1 MIRVRTRALRPG
13 KAWILVLAAL
23 ALLQAAVTPPASAG
37 RPKQD
42 DLELI
47 NPLLGPEYSQWLVG
61 PIAWMADKKE
71 IEQYLALTSDE
82 QAQSFID
89 EFWRRRNPYPDRP
102 DNALRRDFDKRIADA
117 ESDYREGGLPGYR
130 TDRGTVFVLYGK
142 PSEVDYEVAPDPL
155 DPLIEVWRYEKDAEK
170 GLDGEKPDR
179 FYRFIKRGEVTRFYE
194 RQSAIER
201 ERNRRRLEIEQAR
214 RPNPF

>member
-1 MIRVRTRALRPG
+1 MSSVRNRSRPLR
-13 KAWILVLAAL
+13 KTFILLFTVLAIT
-23 ALLQAAVTPPASAG
+23 QATAAPATAG

-47 NPLLGPEYSQWLVG
+47 NPLLGPEHSQWLVG
-61 PIAWMADKKE
+61 PISWMADKKE

-82 QAQSFID
+82 QAEAFIE
-89 EFWRRRNPYPDRP
+89 EFWQRRNPYPQRP
-102 DNALRRDFDKRIADA
+102 DNALRREFKERIAEAD
-117 ESDYREGGLPGYR
+117 SKYQEGGLPGYR
-130 TDRGTVFVLYGK
+130 THRGTIFVLYGE

-155 DPLIEVWRYEKDAEK
+155 DPLIEVWRYEKNAEK

-179 FYRFIKRGEVTRFYE
+179 YYRFIKRGEVTRFYE

-201 ERNRRRLEIEQAR
+201 ERNRRRLEIERAR